1 MPAVSGIKEDRKEG
15 QQIAARRAELFKR
28 TWLPRLHAFP
38 RVRELLQR
46 FADDGFTIAV
56 AGSAKAK
63 EFDPLLLM
71 RPGQKYDPRRT
82 SSDDASRSKPDP
94 DIVHA
99 ALQSTGSAPEQV
111 VMLGDTP
118 YDVKAARRAGLHVVA
133 FECGGW
139 AAADLSE
146 ADEIYADAADL
157 LNRYDSSIFSRLAP
171 SRHTSRASGLS
182 ASFVQR
188 LSGGAS
194 RLAALLLPQI
204 LPVFSVVAPCHPGA
218 ALRNPLYN

>member
-1 MPAVSGIKEDRKEG
+1 MGGDKLMPAVSGIKEDSKEG
-15 QQIAARRAELFKR
+15 QRIAARRAELFKG

-56 AGSAKAK
+56 ASSAKA
-63 EFDPLLLM
+63 EELDPLLERAGVTDLI
-71 RPGQKYDPRRT
+71 PKRT

-99 ALQSTGSAPEQV
+99 ALQSTGSAPEQA

-118 YDVKAARRAGLHVVA
+118 YDIKAARRAGLHVVA

-139 AAADLSE
+139 AATDLSE

-157 LNRYDSSIFSRLAP
+157 LNRYDGSIFSRLAP
-171 SRHTSRASGLS
+171 SRHTSSL
-182 ASFVQR
+182 
-188 LSGGAS
+188 
-194 RLAALLLPQI
+194 
-204 LPVFSVVAPCHPGA
+204 
-218 ALRNPLYN
+218 